1 MGYEISLSMAWK
13 ELNELALPQICSL
26 SLLTNTYEIKIAE
39 KAVLLQPSGIR
50 ADEGLSVLIL
60 RYLIGRSKR
69 GFHPYGEW
77 ISFKETDGGKLFW
90 PNFSNRAIKP
100 LVECFK
106 QDPNGTIQILM
117 ENLGGRKVEGGDV
130 AIEVE
135 GGDVAIEVETFP
147 GVFVRILFWRGDE
160 ELPPAATMLFDRGLT
175 EVYIMEDVA
184 VLLTLVAETI
194 SKMVHR

>member
-1 MGYEISLSMAWK
+1 MLLYERGIGMGYEISLSMAWK

-26 SLLTNTYEIKIAE
+26 SLLTNTYEIRIAE

-135 GGDVAIEVETFP
+135 TFP

>member
-1 MGYEISLSMAWK
+1 MLLYEIGIGMGYEISLNMAWK
-13 ELNELALPQICSL
+13 ELNELVLPQICSL
-26 SLLTNTYEIKIAE
+26 SLLADTYEIRIAE
-39 KAVLLQPSGIR
+39 KTVVLQPSSVR
-50 ADEGLSVLIL
+50 AEEDLSVLIL
-60 RYLIGRSKR
+60 RYLIGISKR
-69 GFHPYGEW
+69 GFHPHGEW

-90 PNFSNRAIKP
+90 PNFSERAIKP

-106 QDPNGTIQILM
+106 EDPNGTIRILM
-117 ENLGGRKVEGGDV
+117 ESLSGRT
-130 AIEVE
+130 VE

-175 EVYIMEDVA
+175 EVCIMEDVA

>member
-1 MGYEISLSMAWK
+1 MLLHERGIGMGYEISLSMAWK

-26 SLLTNTYEIKIAE
+26 SLLTNTYEIRIAE

-90 PNFSNRAIKP
+90 PNFSDRAIKP

-117 ENLGGRKVEGGDV
+117 ENLGGRT
-130 AIEVE
+130 VE

-160 ELPPAATMLFDRGLT
+160 ELPPAATMLFDCGLT